1 MIKLFLPLSPFIWLM
16 FFNLYIL
23 CSLNLDF
30 WIKPTWSWMTFLIM
44 CLYLLV
50 FYRGIL
56 IAALTNSSFSK
67 GLFMPWKFP
76 FWSCLVGI
84 WCVCRICVDRSLLSC
99 VTGLGSPHLHLQF
112 KGLVFGGV
120 EHFLLRALVRLVLF
134 YPHFIHILCFS
145 PNTFLC
151 LIHSFFS
158 NVP

>member
-1 MIKLFLPLSPFIWLM
+1 
-16 FFNLYIL
+16 
-23 CSLNLDF
+23 
-30 WIKPTWSWMTFLIM
+30 MTFLIM

-50 FYRGIL
+50 FYREIL

-84 WCVCRICVDRSLLSC
+84 WCVCRICIHRSLLSC
-99 VTGLGSPHLHLQF
+99 VIGLGFPPLHLQF

-120 EHFLLRALVRLVLF
+120 EHFLLHALVGLVLTSSRSSALVLT
-134 YPHFIHILCFS
+134 P
-145 PNTFLC
+145 FLS

-158 NVP
+158 NFPQSFLIGILNVRFRLHFSLCLFSSTSLLHSVFKS